1 MQTLVLLPLIILI
14 FLVGLF
20 SIAGLSKESSLTE
33 MAVIGGIVVLQI
45 QVVMSCG
52 DLGVDTYCPDRQSTF
67 P

>member
-1 MQTLVLLPLIILI
+1 MQTLVLLPMIILI

-45 QVVMSCG
+45 QVVMSG

>member
-45 QVVMSCG
+45 QVVMS
-52 DLGVDTYCPDRQSTF
+52 VVI
-67 P
+67 

>member
-1 MQTLVLLPLIILI
+1 MIILI

-45 QVVMSCG
+45 QVVMSG